1 MDMRMPVSKLFWSQK
16 SILRFGASVM
26 LAAALVLAGCGGDE
40 DTPDDVTPGDAA
52 NDSNEDAAPSD
63 TTGDTP
69 GDTTGDTTTDVT
81 PGDTPDDVTPD
92 ECNPGYVL
100 TSDGCVDIDECAL
113 NTHNCPEDALCKNT
127 DGSFE
132 CECQPGFVW
141 DGQDCK
147 DEAKWVA
154 VVHIGGGLGMLDTD
168 NMVLH
173 GPFLMGQLGQGLLTD
188 IVVTPDGKTAL
199 IAASHPSPAFIRFVD
214 ISDVMNPALS
224 NNLLLPMKP
233 TDIAI
238 SADGKYALVA
248 GYDSRIVVVDIE
260 AKKIVDTFLSR
271 EGNHFTIEIAPDGT
285 VVTTDDRAGQVS
297 AFLLADNGK
306 LSKITTHDLSA
317 QMGVPLNVA
326 IAPDG
331 VTVMIS
337 GFTPYVENTPY
348 SQLLAVFEITEPGE
362 LALKSVLYDIPRPVQ
377 SIAFDKA
384 GKHAYML
391 GGKAGGLPVKKIQP
405 NEAGYLY
412 PNFAPDSPIPEDE
425 MDLLMVANIKQPGV
439 VTFDPSHFARL
450 KRQSTMPM
458 RTRLQAMGRL
468 LRGH

>member
-1 MDMRMPVSKLFWSQK
+1 M
-16 SILRFGASVM
+16 
-26 LAAALVLAGCGGDE
+26 
-40 DTPDDVTPGDAA
+40 
-52 NDSNEDAAPSD
+52 
-63 TTGDTP
+63 
-69 GDTTGDTTTDVT
+69 
-81 PGDTPDDVTPD
+81 
-92 ECNPGYVL
+92 
-100 TSDGCVDIDECAL
+100 
-113 NTHNCPEDALCKNT
+113 
-127 DGSFE
+127 
-132 CECQPGFVW
+132 
-141 DGQDCK
+141 
-147 DEAKWVA
+147 
-154 VVHIGGGLGMLDTD
+154 
-168 NMVLH
+168 
-173 GPFLMGQLGQGLLTD
+173 
-188 IVVTPDGKTAL
+188 
-199 IAASHPSPAFIRFVD
+199 
-214 ISDVMNPALS
+214 
-224 NNLLLPMKP
+224 
-233 TDIAI
+233 
-238 SADGKYALVA
+238 
-248 GYDSRIVVVDIE
+248 DIE

-439 VTFDPSHFARL
+439 VTLDPSHFARL
-450 KRQSTMPM
+450 KRQSPSLNNGIESLVVRNDTAWVGYSTP
-458 RTRLQAMGRL
+458 
-468 LRGH
+468 